1 MEKKALPKDDISGLN
16 GRYSR
21 QVLFGPIGA
30 KGQEMLAESKVVII
44 GSVRFLKKL
53 VNGKIYIKS
62 IAVIFVFLFILSSQL
77 MSGCTIID
85 TAGEYLYGKFS
96 SEKEMDK
103 AVEVAGVFF
112 DLLIE
117 EDYRQAYKY
126 ISSSDKDRGDEQD
139 FVDEFDDI
147 TKIIGAEINWIE
159 VKGNI
164 ALMGVDLLDSYDG
177 EEKMY
182 KDIEVSLIKEE
193 DGSWKVVFWE

>member
-1 MEKKALPKDDISGLN
+1 MDD
-16 GRYSR
+16 
-21 QVLFGPIGA
+21 P
-30 KGQEMLAESKVVII
+30 

-126 ISSSDKDRGDEQD
+126 ISSSDKDHGDEQD

>member
-1 MEKKALPKDDISGLN
+1 MHNP
-16 GRYSR
+16 
-21 QVLFGPIGA
+21 
-30 KGQEMLAESKVVII
+30 
-44 GSVRFLKKL
+44 GSVRFPKKL
-53 VNGKIYIKS
+53 VNGKMSIKS
-62 IAVIFVFLFILSSQL
+62 ITMIFIFLLVLSSQFI
-77 MSGCTIID
+77 SGCTIID

-103 AVEVAGVFF
+103 AVEVAIVFF

-126 ISSSDKDRGDEQD
+126 ISSSDKDLGGEQD
-139 FVDEFDDI
+139 FVDEFEDI
-147 TKIIGAEINWIE
+147 TKIRGVEINWIE

-164 ALMGVDLLDSYDG
+164 ALVGVDLLDSYDG